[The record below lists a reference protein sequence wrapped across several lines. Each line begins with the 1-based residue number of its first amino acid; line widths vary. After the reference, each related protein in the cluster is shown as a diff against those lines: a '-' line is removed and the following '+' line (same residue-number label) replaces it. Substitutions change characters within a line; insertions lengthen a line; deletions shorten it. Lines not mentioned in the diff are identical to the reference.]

1 MTQNYKKTSKE
12 KLLIGRKEDIDLPG
26 LKLKGVDAKIDTG
39 AYSSS
44 IHCHH
49 IELAKKNGRTVLK
62 FKVLDPEH
70 DNYQRRVFIFK
81 SFKTTKVK
89 SSNGKAEN
97 RFVIKTTV
105 EIFDKEYKTEFTL
118 SDRSDMKYPVLLGR
132 KFIQQGFIVDVNKYD
147 LAAKGKKYTIQEIK
161 ESK

>member
-1 MTQNYKKTSKE
+1 MVKINKKASKE
-12 KLLIGRKEDIDLPG
+12 KLLIGRKEDINLPD

-49 IELAKKNGRTVLK
+49 IELIKKDGKKVLK

-70 DNYQRRVFIFK
+70 DNYQKRVFLVK

-89 SSNGKAEN
+89 SSNGKTEN
-97 RFVIKTTV
+97 RFLIKTDV
-105 EIFDKEYKTEFTL
+105 EVFGKNFKTEFTL
-118 SDRSDMKYPVLLGR
+118 TDRSDMKYPVLLGR
-132 KFIQQGFIVDVNKYD
+132 KFIKQGFIVDVNKYD
-147 LAAKGKKYTIQEIK
+147 LAAKGKKYTIEAIK
-161 ESK
+161 DIK